1 MMTRVPLTVRLTIFY
16 LLASTVLLLGM
27 AAFISSAITRH
38 FTELDRETLNDKIRL
53 IQGIAN
59 NATSPENLH
68 DRLRDALQNHP
79 GLYVLVDQ
87 DDSQLLYKTAGFKF
101 PSSLLQQSLG
111 ERANGIMDWST
122 EHSKY
127 QGIVTKLQVPALSN
141 RNIRIIAAIDT
152 AHHAHF
158 VSGLQRSLWFYVLVG
173 DGISGL
179 LGWWA
184 ARAGLTPLRRMKEKV
199 QLVTAHRLDQ
209 RLDADAIPIEFADLA
224 KSLNEMLHR
233 LQKDFERLSD
243 FSSDLAHELR
253 TPLNNLLTQNEVV
266 LSRARGLETYRDTLA
281 SNGEELQ
288 RLSRMVSDM
297 LLLAKAEHGLIR
309 LPNPD
314 HIDLEQEVHAL
325 FDFYDALAE
334 ENKVRL
340 VLKGQAH
347 ITGDKLMLRRAISN
361 LLSNALRHAAPFS
374 DIVVQLEQPIKGD
387 VRISVSN
394 QGDPI
399 PPDILPR
406 LFDRFFRADKARVHL
421 DTDGAG
427 LGLSI
432 TQAIANAHGG
442 RVYATS
448 DSGSNIFF
456 IELPASPL

>member
-1 MMTRVPLTVRLTIFY
+1 MMTRVPLTVRLTSFY
-16 LLASTVLLLGM
+16 MLASTVLLLGM

-38 FTELDRETLNDKIRL
+38 FADLDKETLNDKIRL
-53 IQGIAN
+53 VQGIAG
-59 NATSPENLH
+59 NATSKENLR

-79 GLYVLVDQ
+79 GLYVRIDQ
-87 DDSQLLYKTAGFKF
+87 DGAQLLYDTADFQF
-101 PSSLLQQSLG
+101 PPDLLGQSLG
-111 ERANGIMDWST
+111 ESENVMMDWSNA
-122 EHSKY
+122 HSKY
-127 QGIVTKLQVPALSN
+127 QGIVARLQVPAISTGN
-141 RNIRIIAAIDT
+141 TRIIVAIDT

-158 VSGLQRSLWFYVLVG
+158 VADLRRSLWLYVFVG
-173 DGISGL
+173 AGISGL

-184 ARAGLTPLRRMKEKV
+184 ARAGLTPLRRMKAKV

-209 RLDADAIPIEFADLA
+209 RLDVEAIPVEFADLA
-224 KSLNEMLHR
+224 DSLNEMLHR
-233 LQKDFERLSD
+233 LQNDFERLSD

-297 LLLAKAEHGLIR
+297 LLLAKAENGLLK

-314 HIDLEQEVHAL
+314 QIDLAKEVQAL
-325 FDFYDALAE
+325 FDFYDALADE
-334 ENKVRL
+334 RKVRL

-347 ITGDKLMLRRAISN
+347 LTGDKLMLRRAISN
-361 LLSNALRHAAPFS
+361 LLSNALRHAAPSS
-374 DIVVQLEQPIKGD
+374 DIVVQLEQPIAGA

-394 QGDPI
+394 QGHPI

-421 DTDGAG
+421 DSDGAG

-432 TQAIANAHGG
+432 TQAIAKAHGG

-448 DSGSNIFF
+448 QGGSNNFF
-456 IELPASPL
+456 IELPASPS